1 MTQCCLSTGNVS
13 RVFPVT
19 ARPSCYK
26 TSFCSAVAAMVAFG
40 CAGCSSSSSS
50 ASFSATATSPAA
62 ARTSVPS
69 RNPSSVSASTASS
82 RHSGSPRAGRTPSLT
97 SVTPQSS
104 TAPAPTIASQML
116 TLRVGETAHLAY
128 FDVTFLRTAP
138 GRDGISHGWK
148 VRVCYTASHPR
159 QNADGT
165 TRVSTNPW
173 SVLVRD
179 GEAHGSGSRWV
190 RIEEFPQDGGW
201 DPPYTDRLIS
211 LGQCAEGW
219 LAIRHD
225 NPDLQYLALRYAPA
239 DFGDRVTWETS

>member
-1 MTQCCLSTGNVS
+1 MSAPTTS
-13 RVFPVT
+13 R
-19 ARPSCYK
+19 
-26 TSFCSAVAAMVAFG
+26 
-40 CAGCSSSSSS
+40 
-50 ASFSATATSPAA
+50 
-62 ARTSVPS
+62 
-69 RNPSSVSASTASS
+69 
-82 RHSGSPRAGRTPSLT
+82 RHAGSPPTGHAPSLT
-97 SVTPQSS
+97 AVTPSPI

-116 TLRVGETAHLAY
+116 TLRVGETAHLSY
-128 FDVTFLRTAP
+128 FDVTFVRTAP

-148 VRVCYTASHPR
+148 VRVCYTAPHPR
-159 QNADGT
+159 RNADGT

-190 RIEEFPQDGGW
+190 RIDEFPQDGGW
-201 DPPYTDRLIS
+201 DPPYPDRLMS